1 MQNNKIY
8 ESVKDFCKEGSVGQ
22 HYDDHNDVYQIC
34 CEIEAFH
41 IKISLFPG
49 NSCIIESKVQV
60 PDKSED
66 ELNVIAN
73 KISDIDESMF
83 CNGYDGVLSLRSGF
97 SEDTEDHMISAILKK
112 LKILRELDMSLESI
126 KPVPFDTK
134 GFNFGDSEDEELDTP
149 DVEDSV
155 KEDPENAPEGI
166 SENSDLVEEKSTEE
180 ESIEATAEETISH
193 SEEKFSIDSAVKTE
207 EKSIS
212 TEDLLSSLTEI
223 DKSVPE
229 RAEVTE
235 ENTQDFF
242 QEPLKEME
250 PKNPN
255 TVNFSNVV
263 NEDPSLASEEEAY
276 QKLLKD
282 LGISPEFKELNAVYD
297 QRDYNLKMKAAHL
310 QERTETIRQIGNL
323 FNAKLAEAEKK
334 SQSIILEATESA
346 KNILNEGYKKA
357 QIHLNEK
364 QSQQEDSIR
373 ELQANAE
380 IEIGKK
386 RAALR
391 EEREAFAEE
400 VSATRQAL
408 DSQKHEMAAQILQ
421 KQSELDKEK
430 QDLESE
436 KRSFEEYKKD
446 IQTEQKKRA
455 SILELRTQTLKSEE
469 ARLNQIK
476 DELEYKSSDLQ
487 IKELS
492 FKDRE
497 RRSDVRALNEQLNQK
512 DSLIN
517 SLANK
522 KEELTKEIDSQRKHI
537 AFLES
542 KNTNLLNDAMDK
554 DEKYQDLE
562 RQVDRMKN
570 QVSELNAENSRKES
584 KIAHL
589 EKIVSEKE
597 KDSDPERLKDNY
609 LSELQ
614 VVRISVNVESK
625 QPHVLSGE
633 KNDCLIRVNTQT
645 GMLCIER
652 IVDHS
657 ESYMES
663 IQSLDSEDMNRIY
676 SVRDDSIM
684 CCCSV
689 SVTSVA
695 ESCLNILSSLQDLE
709 PNTPE
714 HNQEAGL

>member
-155 KEDPENAPEGI
+155 KEDPENVPEEI

-193 SEEKFSIDSAVKTE
+193 SEEKFSTDSAVKTE

-212 TEDLLSSLTEI
+212 TEDLLSSLTET

-235 ENTQDFF
+235 GNTQDFF